1 MPSMDIHDALARL
14 VLQLEANGR
23 SSHTIEQY
31 RRHIGLLARWGAQ
44 EGLSGDVAAFGH
56 EVLARFLASPLAR
69 TRADGRPRK
78 TSSMN
83 ALRSRLR
90 GFFGYLR
97 EAGVL
102 AEDPSRLIRPAL
114 CGPAPPRALS
124 EASQERLLATLAAS
138 EGPTA
143 ERDHALFHLL
153 LGTGI
158 RLGSALALRVE
169 DLDLEAGEIRL
180 RQVKGGRH
188 ERVFLPPPVREHL
201 GRFLAGRAEGLVFGR
216 ADGGGITTR
225 QARRRLRQW
234 LERSGA
240 EPSSPHALR
249 HAFAMRLYRRTRDLL
264 LVRRALGHASVA
276 SSLRYARV
284 EDEELRAAMI
294 G

>member
-1 MPSMDIHDALARL
+1 MTSRQQRESAQRTLSREVGYVRKPHANRLRVALAFPNTYFVGMSNLGFQTVYRL
-14 VLQLEANGR
+14 FN
-23 SSHTIEQY
+23 H
-31 RRHIGLLARWGAQ
+31 HP
-44 EGLSGDVAAFGH
+44 DV
-56 EVLARFLASPLAR
+56 V
-69 TRADGRPRK
+69 
-78 TSSMN
+78 
-83 ALRSRLR
+83 
-90 GFFGYLR
+90 
-97 EAGVL
+97 
-102 AEDPSRLIRPAL
+102 
-114 CGPAPPRALS
+114 C
-124 EASQERLLATLAAS
+124 
-138 EGPTA
+138 
-143 ERDHALFHLL
+143 
-153 LGTGI
+153 
-158 RLGSALALRVE
+158 
-169 DLDLEAGEIRL
+169 
-180 RQVKGGRH
+180 